1 MNVFSQTLL
10 WLGDASNW
18 EGTGGISVRLVQHMQ
33 YSLATLAITCV
44 IAIPL
49 ACYIG
54 HFGRALFVIPVI
66 NALRALPTLG
76 MLSALALI
84 FGLGISAPMIV
95 MVMFAIPPVLA
106 ATYSGIANVSQT
118 TTHAMRAI
126 GFSEWQILWNV
137 ELPTAF
143 PAILGGIRSAFTQII
158 ATWTVAAFLPVGGLG
173 RFLIDGLAIRDYS
186 QMLGASFL
194 VIGLSIAVDVLMLI
208 VQNTIER
215 HSRYSQLTTQS

>member
-1 MNVFSQTLL
+1 MNVFSQTML
-10 WLGDASNW
+10 WLVDASHW
-18 EGTGGISVRLVQHMQ
+18 EGAEGIAVRLAQHLQ
-33 YSLATLAITCV
+33 YSLATLAISCV

-54 HFGRALFVIPVI
+54 HYGKALLVIPVA

-106 ATYSGIANVSQT
+106 AAYSGIADVNRT

-126 GFSEWQILWNV
+126 GFSEWQILWHV
-137 ELPTAF
+137 ELPAAF
-143 PAILGGIRSAFTQII
+143 PAMLGGIRSAFTQII
-158 ATWTVAAFLPVGGLG
+158 ATWTVAAFLPIGGLG
-173 RFLIDGLAIRDYS
+173 RFLIDGLAVRDYP
-186 QMLGASFL
+186 QMLGASCL
-194 VIGLSIAVDVLMLI
+194 VIALSITVDVLMLSM
-208 VQNTIER
+208 QHTIAR
-215 HSRYSQLTTQS
+215 HSRYSQLTTQ

>member
-1 MNVFSQTLL
+1 MNVFSQTLR
-10 WLGDASNW
+10 WLGEASNW
-18 EGTGGISVRLVQHMQ
+18 DGPGGIALRLMQHLE
-33 YSLATLAITCV
+33 YSLATLAITCL

-54 HFGRALFVIPVI
+54 HYGKALSVISVV
-66 NALRALPTLG
+66 NAMRALPTLG

-126 GFSEWQILWNV
+126 GFNEWQILWNV

-143 PAILGGIRSAFTQII
+143 PSILGGVRSAFTQII

-173 RFLIDGLAIRDYS
+173 RFLIDGLAVRDYP

-194 VIGLSIAVDVLMLI
+194 VIGLSIAVDVVMLALQSVI
-208 VQNTIER
+208 AR
-215 HSRYSQLTTQS
+215 HSRYSQIAQRA